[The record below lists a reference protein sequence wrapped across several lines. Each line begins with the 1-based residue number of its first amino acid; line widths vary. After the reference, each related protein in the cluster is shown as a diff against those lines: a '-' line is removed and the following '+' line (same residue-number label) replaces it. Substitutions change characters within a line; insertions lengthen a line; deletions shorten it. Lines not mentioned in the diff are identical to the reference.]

1 MMGLVEVTGDWSWEI
16 WPPPFYPIL
25 HDDDGCSRL
34 SFFSTIVDDTSGWHR
49 SFLPAITHYSSTMYS
64 DLSLVAS
71 CSTSAMC
78 EGRFPSLFSFLV
90 LHQIE
95 GGRKRAFAYVIY
107 T

>member
-1 MMGLVEVTGDWSWEI
+1 LELGNLASS
-16 WPPPFYPIL
+16 FLSYPWLLPTFLFL
-25 HDDDGCSRL
+25 HP
-34 SFFSTIVDDTSGWHR
+34 IVDDTSGWHR
-49 SFLPAITHYSSTMYS
+49 SFLPAIAHDGLTMYS

-71 CSTSAMC
+71 CSTGTMC
-78 EGRFPSLFSFLV
+78 ERRFSSLFSFLV